1 MIGQFF
7 ILKKPL
13 HLFHTVL
20 LLAVWSISI
29 PIVLATE
36 SPLIQLPGKISAQ
49 NVLVLYKQ
57 HNALSKQIAKYYAQ
71 QRHVPS
77 SQVVPVDIWKSP
89 KQINQQKFETIYNQ
103 LEPHLTDNIK
113 VILLTWHA
121 PYRVDCMSITS
132 AFALGFDK
140 KYCSHRIKEDKGCK
154 KTANSPYF
162 NSSSHLLWQDN
173 PPIRLSMMLSGENFE
188 QAKRLIDRGI
198 AADSSQPSGTAY
210 LVRTHDGSRSTRWP
224 IFEKFSQIWGHRKGI
239 DVLYIDD
246 RKNKDGTQIQNKENI
261 MFYHTGLTHVP
272 AIKTNNY
279 LPGAIADHLTSGAGI
294 GIKHTGQMKAFR
306 WLEAGVTGSY
316 GAVVEPCNFPEKFP
330 NPQVLIP
337 SYLDGDSLIEA
348 YWKSVQQ
355 PGEGLFV
362 GEPLARPW
370 GKTQAVLID
379 GVLTINSFELDSEKT
394 YFIEAQQT
402 ESSPWNRVKAKIRW
416 HGKEAK
422 IRIPN
427 ASGKR
432 YRIVE
437 NLTVS

>member
-1 MIGQFF
+1 MMFHCQWIVAFWFF
-7 ILKKPL
+7 
-13 HLFHTVL
+13 VQ
-20 LLAVWSISI
+20 SIAWAANL
-29 PIVLATE
+29 PEV
-36 SPLIQLPGKISAQ
+36 QLPFKLSGE

-71 QRHVPS
+71 QRHIPS
-77 SQVVPVDIWKSP
+77 SQVIAVDIWKNP
-89 KQINQQKFETIYNQ
+89 NKIDQEKFESIYTQ
-103 LEPHLTDNIK
+103 LSSHLTPNIK

-162 NSSSHLLWQDN
+162 NSPSTMLWQHK
-173 PPIRLSMMLSGENFE
+173 PQIRLSMMLSGENFE
-188 QAKRLIDRGI
+188 QAKRLIDRGVS
-198 AADSSQPSGTAY
+198 ADNSQPSGTAY
-210 LVRTHDGSRSTRWP
+210 LVRTHDGSRSTRWS
-224 IFEKFSQIWGHRKGI
+224 IFERFAQIWGQREGI
-239 DVLYIDD
+239 DVQYIDD

-261 MFYHTGLTHVP
+261 MFYHTGLRQVP
-272 AIKTNNY
+272 AIETNTY

-316 GAVVEPCNFPEKFP
+316 GAVIEPCNFPEKFP
-330 NPQVLIP
+330 NPQILIP
-337 SYLDGDSLIEA
+337 SYLNGDSLIEA

-355 PGEGLFV
+355 PGEGLFI

-370 GKTQAVLID
+370 SKTQAVLID
-379 GVLTINSFELDSEKT
+379 GVLSIKSSELDSDKT
-394 YFIEAQQT
+394 YFLAAQQT
-402 ESSPWNRVKAKIRW
+402 ESSPWNRVKAKTRW
-416 HGKEAK
+416 HGKEVT

-427 ASGKR
+427 ANAER

-437 NLTVS
+437 D